1 MEHQN
6 IEKLSLDNTNL
17 GTSTVIHS
25 HFALFCFALF
35 AVGLYA
41 TFAIGGFVYMVASQF
56 ATLSEIL
63 IVGFG
68 TLVLISIFVWLLK
81 TRFHLAKTMFRNRTF
96 LRGNGDVLQ
105 YFRDGDWVTVSWEH
119 VGPPTPV
126 FPESLD
132 ESIYRPDQESID
144 IIPRSL
150 KPSIV
155 PSLPVYKISFSGP
168 ESDRP
173 TVYFMSLPFYNY
185 KTNGHRARFKARTQE
200 G

>member
-6 IEKLSLDNTNL
+6 FEKLSLDNTNL

-96 LRGNGDVLQ
+96 LQAMAMCCNIFGRGLGHGLLGACWAA
-105 YFRDGDWVTVSWEH
+105 YAC
-119 VGPPTPV
+119 
-126 FPESLD
+126 FP
-132 ESIYRPDQESID
+132 
-144 IIPRSL
+144 
-150 KPSIV
+150 
-155 PSLPVYKISFSGP
+155 
-168 ESDRP
+168 
-173 TVYFMSLPFYNY
+173 
-185 KTNGHRARFKARTQE
+185 
-200 G
+200 

>member
-17 GTSTVIHS
+17 GTSTAIYN

-35 AVGLYA
+35 GVGLYTTVA
-41 TFAIGGFVYMVASQF
+41 LGGFVYMVASQF

-68 TLVLISIFVWLLK
+68 TLVLSGIFVWLLK
-81 TRFHLAKTMFRNRTF
+81 TRFHLAKTMYRNRTF

-105 YFRDGDWVTVSWEH
+105 YFWKGEWVSVSWEH

-132 ESIYRPDQESID
+132 ESLYRPDQESID
-144 IIPRSL
+144 VFPGFRR
-150 KPSIV
+150 PSIMPSV
-155 PSLPVYKISFSGP
+155 PMYKISFSGP